1 MEKCHPIIS
10 EAINNGN
17 FDGDQYTFIEEDR
30 DSNEEYLIF
39 IIHGIGQTAQKL
51 KSKCEKIKNTIHLL
65 YTHKKYLIRKQL
77 HVRIINWK
85 YLIQKNSEENFKKL
99 IDINNETKYPKLFIN
114 QIPQDLI
121 YYLSESNRYEILN
134 DIIAQMN
141 DYYAIVKRYR
151 KLFKGGVSVIG
162 HSLGGVIIYDICKD
176 IGYANY
182 DENDQKLNFGSSRD
196 VRVSRKERKENLKIK
211 KFGND
216 IRDLI
221 SKKENLIIIDDKDIK
236 YQSVNNYQS
245 HRTFVNFSSNL
256 IIISKNKKI
265 TTPLLFSIDNIFFL
279 GSPLSLFISIE
290 DKSNPIMKPMQTV
303 KDFHN
308 IIHPMDPV
316 AYRIEPLIKGYQEI
330 KNSFLLPHWEND
342 GAKNLIDIFIEQFN
356 CFSERETTKKIKL
369 KRYDFMVQENLTEKS
384 LHIVGILFSH
394 TAYWNNPDVFYF
406 IIKMIHLQGY
416 NEVNFDNLSYKDENN
431 YKTEAL

>member
-1 MEKCHPIIS
+1 MEKCHPILGKEIYS
-10 EAINNGN
+10 GN
-17 FDGDQYTFIEEDR
+17 FNGDPYTFIEEDR

-85 YLIQKNSEENFKKL
+85 YLIQKNSEENCKKL

-141 DYYAIVKRYR
+141 DYYNIVKRYR
-151 KLFKGGVSVIG
+151 RLFKGGVSVVG

-176 IGYANY
+176 MGYDNEEKF
-182 DENDQKLNFGSSRD
+182 DTNFICNRD
-196 VRVSRKERKENLKIK
+196 VKVSRKERKENLKIK
-211 KFGND
+211 KFGKD
-216 IRDLI
+216 IKDLI
-221 SKKENLIIIDDKDIK
+221 SKKENFIINNNDKDIQ
-236 YQSVNNYQS
+236 YQTVNNYQS
-245 HRTFVNFSSNL
+245 QRSFVNFSSNL
-256 IIISKNKKI
+256 SIISKNVKI
-265 TTPLLFSIDNIFFL
+265 STPLSFSIDNIFFL

-290 DKSNPIMKPMQTV
+290 DKSNPVMKPMQIV

-308 IIHPMDPV
+308 IIHPMDPF

-342 GAKNLIDIFIEQFN
+342 GVKNLIDIFIDQFN
-356 CFSERETTKKIKL
+356 CFTEREKTKKIKL
-369 KRYDFMVQENLTEKS
+369 KRYDFMVQESIAEKS

-416 NEVNFDNLSYKDENN
+416 NEVNFDNLGYKDENN